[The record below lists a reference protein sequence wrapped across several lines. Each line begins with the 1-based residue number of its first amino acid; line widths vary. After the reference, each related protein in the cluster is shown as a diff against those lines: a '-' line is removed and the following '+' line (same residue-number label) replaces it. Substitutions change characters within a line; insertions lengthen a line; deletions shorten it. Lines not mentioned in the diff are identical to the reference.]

1 MCVKRLYMIECRL
14 CCPPNNIMHLLN
26 DLYVCDGG
34 DWIREMYVDFVH
46 LWWSYLANSS
56 FSSCSDTNWPR
67 LATNSVEH
75 GAFAARG
82 GFGGCEPPVDPPGLA
97 KAGLGKK

>member
-1 MCVKRLYMIECRL
+1 MIAKQNKKRVG
-14 CCPPNNIMHLLN
+14 N
-26 DLYVCDGG
+26 
-34 DWIREMYVDFVH
+34 
-46 LWWSYLANSS
+46 YLANSS
-56 FSSCSDTNWPR
+56 FSSCSDTNCPK